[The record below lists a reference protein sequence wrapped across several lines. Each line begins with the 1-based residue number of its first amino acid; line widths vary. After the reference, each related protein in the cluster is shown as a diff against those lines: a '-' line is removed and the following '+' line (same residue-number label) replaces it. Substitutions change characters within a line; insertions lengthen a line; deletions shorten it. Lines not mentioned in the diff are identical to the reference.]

1 MGHVFKPWCIISI
14 LSDNLSTRH
23 HMAPVI
29 DVSLVFE
36 VRCLVH
42 GGWGWGGGCSECRHC
57 NAFQAFWPDMGT
69 LPNWKSN

>member
-1 MGHVFKPWCIISI
+1 
-14 LSDNLSTRH
+14 
-23 HMAPVI
+23 MAPVI

-57 NAFQAFWPDMGT
+57 NAFQAFWPDE
-69 LPNWKSN
+69 LFKIEVFEIVF